1 MDYIALLFLGFI
13 IIKANNTMN
22 GFITDA
28 MANSGLTSPTMI
40 FDEEVPSLAGKN
52 TARLSKII
60 AIKLNTKF
68 IERCVKF

>member
-13 IIKANNTMN
+13 ICKAKANNTMN
-22 GFITDA
+22 GFLSDA

-52 TARLSKII
+52 T
-60 AIKLNTKF
+60 
-68 IERCVKF
+68 

>member
-13 IIKANNTMN
+13 ICKAKANNTMN
-22 GFITDA
+22 GFITDTI
-28 MANSGLTSPTMI
+28 ANSGLTSPTMI

-60 AIKLNTKF
+60 AIKF